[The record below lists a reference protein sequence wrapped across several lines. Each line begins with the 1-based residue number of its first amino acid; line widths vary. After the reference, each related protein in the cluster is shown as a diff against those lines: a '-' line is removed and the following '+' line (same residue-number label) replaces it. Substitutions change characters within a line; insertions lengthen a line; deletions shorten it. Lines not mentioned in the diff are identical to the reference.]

1 MLTILFYCI
10 SFFFPVSPVVL
21 LHLFKKKEKTLSQKI
36 LFMVFLLQTFFWI
49 VVIAES
55 TNSEIKD
62 IFIVV
67 FILIFL
73 NSIFYFLSRLVEKN
87 EYKKRHKNEVLKEEH
102 KLNNDTNIFENENK
116 IKKIRK
122 KKILLVIG
130 GVILFSGIMNFFYTP
145 TEKDKKIETNIIEE
159 TKNEKQNLI
168 PYTFEIEQNIQGI
181 KLQGN
186 VFLDF
191 TNGRLPNIDEMRL
204 ISEDIS
210 EYYPNFENYFI
221 NFKFPFTDISEKRN
235 EEIFDS
241 YYLFNK
247 TGNSDFLP
255 ITHHNLIPEL
265 KITLN
270 KKVINHLGINLITNI
285 APITEGMSLAEVKQK
300 LGEPSIVS
308 ENKEI
313 KEIEYYV
320 VNEKYQVLG
329 MLFIHH
335 ENNLVKSAKF
345 FSLRLNF
352 TKKQLADIDSYIAGN
367 KKFSDLNIKELKDI
381 Y

>member
-1 MLTILFYCI
+1 M
-10 SFFFPVSPVVL
+10 
-21 LHLFKKKEKTLSQKI
+21 
-36 LFMVFLLQTFFWI
+36 
-49 VVIAES
+49 
-55 TNSEIKD
+55 
-62 IFIVV
+62 
-67 FILIFL
+67 
-73 NSIFYFLSRLVEKN
+73 
-87 EYKKRHKNEVLKEEH
+87 
-102 KLNNDTNIFENENK
+102 
-116 IKKIRK
+116 
-122 KKILLVIG
+122 
-130 GVILFSGIMNFFYTP
+130 
-145 TEKDKKIETNIIEE
+145 
-159 TKNEKQNLI
+159 
-168 PYTFEIEQNIQGI
+168 EQNIQGI